1 MPADRTHRE
10 DSKGATAGRRQVSVR
25 DEVRELLEATP
36 DERLEDVRTYLEHL
50 RAADAAWINWH
61 EQYGGAATD
70 ARTRAAVAEAD
81 PSESIPH
88 ESVGAW
94 LRSWGTDAELPP
106 PTTKM

>member
-1 MPADRTHRE
+1 M
-10 DSKGATAGRRQVSVR
+10 SVR
-25 DEVRELLEATP
+25 DEVRALLKATP

-70 ARTRAAVAEAD
+70 ERIRAAVAEAD
-81 PSESIPH
+81 ADTGPSIPH
-88 ESVGAW
+88 ESVATW